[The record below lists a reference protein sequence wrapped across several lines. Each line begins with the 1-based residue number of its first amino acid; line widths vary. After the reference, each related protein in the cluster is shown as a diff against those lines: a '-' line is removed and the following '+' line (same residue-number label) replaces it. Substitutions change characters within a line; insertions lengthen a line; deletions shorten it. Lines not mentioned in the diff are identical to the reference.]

1 MKRFYDSLL
10 DKVSVRVMGIFCVV
24 MLIAGAVA
32 MSQWVIHRLRQIE
45 PFGGQEVVEAHVTA
59 DGKIRAF
66 SRICITSI
74 DTGYS
79 HIPLTLPQ
87 PGAALE
93 SVRIGGREVASM
105 PVPDKKDTYAV
116 MHSLPKKAL
125 MDALLEVVWSIP
137 LVDMKAEDEGP
148 WFPLKGVIPV
158 KAYAVNVVLDDDAP
172 YQFGGKFA
180 NARSYNAFWS
190 QQPRYTACRM
200 GYCGLGLLPRE
211 NPAAEVAPGP

>member
-1 MKRFYDSLL
+1 MKRFYESLL
-10 DKVSVRVMGIFCVV
+10 DKVSVRGLGIICGIVLFISA
-24 MLIAGAVA
+24 IA
-32 MSQWVIHRLRQIE
+32 MTQWVVHRLQQIE

-87 PGAALE
+87 PGATLE
-93 SVRIGGREVASM
+93 SVTIGGREAAFV
-105 PVPDKKDTYAV
+105 PNPDKEDAYAV

-125 MDALLEVVWSIP
+125 MNALLEVVWSIP
-137 LVDMKAEDEGP
+137 LADTNAGDNCP
-148 WFPLKGVIPV
+148 RFPLKGVIPV
-158 KAYAVNVVLDDDAP
+158 KAYAVNFVLDDDAP
-172 YQFGGKFA
+172 YRFGGKFA
-180 NARSYNAFWS
+180 HARSINAFWS
-190 QQPRYTACRM
+190 QQPRYTACQM

-211 NPAAEVAPGP
+211 NPVAEVTHAP